1 MSGVAVFRPTGVT
14 AGFHAD
20 VRTDPDDG
28 TGLVHAG
35 EQWTPARF
43 RIAPHT
49 HPVWEF
55 YLQMHGESTWQAG
68 GELFALRPGHLLGVG
83 PGVPH
88 HMRDESSKHN
98 HFCFAAVDLSP
109 VLVRHPDLAAD
120 WRGQPPAVQR
130 AGSDALAET
139 FRQIGRELT
148 AVRRH
153 GTTGLLLAV
162 DRLVL
167 ELSRQLRDTHPVPT
181 LASHPAVAAARNLL
195 DRDSAR
201 RWTLD
206 ELSRAIGLA
215 PGYLARLFVQEVGMT
230 PHRYVNERRVVQ
242 ARHLLAS
249 GDLPVTTIAFA
260 VGFGSSQ
267 HFARVF
273 RQLTGR
279 TPREHRRAARSRV
292 AGGQDQALASRNGK

>member
-1 MSGVAVFRPTGVT
+1 MSGVAVFRPPGVT

-20 VRTDPDDG
+20 VDDG

-43 RIAPHT
+43 RIGPHT

-55 YLQMHGESTWQAG
+55 YLQLHGESHWQAG
-68 GELFALRPGHLLGVG
+68 GERFALRPGHLLGVG
-83 PGVPH
+83 PGVSH
-88 HMRDESSKHN
+88 HMREESARRH
-98 HFCFAAVDLSP
+98 HFCFAAVDP
-109 VLVRHPDLAAD
+109 APALVRHPGLAAD
-120 WRGQPPAVQR
+120 WRGHPPVVHR

-167 ELSRQLRDTHPVPT
+167 EVSRQLRDTHPVPT
-181 LASHPAVAAARNLL
+181 LPGHPGVATARRLL

-230 PHRYVNERRVVQ
+230 PHRYLNERRVER
-242 ARHLLAS
+242 ARHLLAD

-260 VGFGSSQ
+260 VGFGSGQ

-279 TPREHRRAARSRV
+279 TPREHRRVAR
-292 AGGQDQALASRNGK
+292 GQDQALASRNGK